1 MVYSS
6 SCQDESPNRKRGE
19 KVNTTEMKVEMKR
32 NNDTLVRLA
41 ESLGLS
47 TTSVSYRINN
57 KTEWRSN
64 EINAVVR
71 RYHLTPARAMELF
84 FEDFSS

>member
-1 MVYSS
+1 M
-6 SCQDESPNRKRGE
+6 
-19 KVNTTEMKVEMKR
+19 NTTEMKVEMKR
-32 NNDTLVRLA
+32 NDDTLVKLA
-41 ESLGLS
+41 EFLGLS

-64 EINAVVR
+64 EIQAVVN
-71 RYHLTPARAMELF
+71 RYRLTPTRAMELF